1 MKHIL
6 IANNE
11 NITEKTIDSLDIKDD
26 DFIFLFNHM
35 YPLKF
40 NKIKNH
46 KNLICVLRFKLNKDI
61 MSGFKEYYFNN
72 TIFKKVLIF
81 YSRKLVTKKEKR
93 ILDKYK
99 NFIEKEKILD
109 YTSIYKK
116 ASDKL
121 KITYPSGSCTLGFS
135 LLIYLLYKN
144 IEAISDF
151 KSDEKLPVIRNVSDM
166 TFNDNIPLK
175 NSTDIAIDKINNI
188 EKEKIVLV
196 GFTGIYNGNLL
207 KKWHR
212 CDFEQEFYNKLIKK
226 KLIKKVNPDDAKNS
240 QFKSKI
246 IIKPLNNNLSNIK
259 KVQIKKIKKKK

>member
-1 MKHIL
+1 M
-6 IANNE
+6 
-11 NITEKTIDSLDIKDD
+11 
-26 DFIFLFNHM
+26 
-35 YPLKF
+35 
-40 NKIKNH
+40 
-46 KNLICVLRFKLNKDI
+46 
-61 MSGFKEYYFNN
+61 
-72 TIFKKVLIF
+72 
-81 YSRKLVTKKEKR
+81 
-93 ILDKYK
+93 
-99 NFIEKEKILD
+99 
-109 YTSIYKK
+109 
-116 ASDKL
+116 
-121 KITYPSGSCTLGFS
+121 GFS